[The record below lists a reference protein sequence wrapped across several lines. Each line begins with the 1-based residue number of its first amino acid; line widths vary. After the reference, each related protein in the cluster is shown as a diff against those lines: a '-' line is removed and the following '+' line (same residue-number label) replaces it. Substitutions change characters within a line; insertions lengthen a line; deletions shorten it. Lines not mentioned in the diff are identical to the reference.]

1 MLILLLFSYLIR
13 TGKLVP
19 VQKAFIKFKYHYKAK
34 RVALVR
40 VIAD

>member
-13 TGKLVP
+13 TGKLAP
-19 VQKAFIKFKYHYKAK
+19 VQKALIKFKGYYKVK